1 MLRVGQKSE
10 APCPMCKMRIS
21 RRNVVSS
28 IGLQAVTRAFEELTK
43 EYERQTSRA
52 WDSIDEPPSMTRKA
66 LMEVANTVTSS
77 TPDTQRIRELEWD
90 HVQLACEISEIDRL
104 IARGVPAKEPSNAAM
119 LPDSETLA
127 LLEAIDFPSSPNDD
141 LLHAN
146 SIICNFASEPRGQ
159 SIILLTSL
167 INETASINSIGR
179 FVERFALQRLSS
191 WSETVTHL
199 VTPAKDHVAKRTL
212 KYFLS
217 ILHGCWIVSTDWVE
231 AANRTG
237 HLPREVDY
245 EVIGDETFPVEEG
258 PRRARLSRA
267 AGEAPLLAGYSFYL
281 YGTFGAPSA
290 SELALLIRKAGA
302 QLITS
307 IGQLRERKGPTC
319 RTLILCDPTK
329 QADFE
334 KDAGVIAKHRP
345 LLATT
350 WLLDCIS
357 TYQIVD
363 ITPYIVLE

>member
-1 MLRVGQKSE
+1 
-10 APCPMCKMRIS
+10 MCKMRIS
-21 RRNVVSS
+21 RRNVVSNL
-28 IGLQAVTRAFEELTK
+28 GLQAVTRAFEELAK
-43 EYERQTSRA
+43 AYERQTSRA
-52 WDSIDEPPSMTRKA
+52 WDSTDEQPALTRKA
-66 LMEVANTVTSS
+66 LAEVVNTVPSS
-77 TPDTQRIRELEWD
+77 TPDTQRIRELEWN
-90 HVQLACEISEIDRL
+90 HVQLVCEIGEIDRL
-104 IARGVPAKEPSNAAM
+104 LARGASPEKPSNAATM
-119 LPDSETLA
+119 LPDTETLA
-127 LLEAIDFPSSPNDD
+127 LLEAINFPSSPNDD
-141 LLHAN
+141 LFPLN
-146 SIICNFASEPRGQ
+146 INCNLASDPRSQ
-159 SIILLTSL
+159 PIILLTSL
-167 INETASINSIGR
+167 VNETTSITDVGR

-191 WSETVTHL
+191 WSDTVTHL

-217 ILHGCWIVSTDWVE
+217 ILHGCWIVSTDWME

-237 HLPREVDY
+237 KLPREFGY
-245 EVIGDETFPVEEG
+245 EVTGDEAFPVEEG

-281 YGTFGAPSA
+281 YGTFGAPSID
-290 SELALLIRKAGA
+290 ELALLIRKAGA

-307 IGQLRERKGPTC
+307 IGQLREMKGPTC
-319 RTLILCDPTK
+319 RTLILCDPNK

-334 KDAGVIAKHRP
+334 KDVSVIAKHRP